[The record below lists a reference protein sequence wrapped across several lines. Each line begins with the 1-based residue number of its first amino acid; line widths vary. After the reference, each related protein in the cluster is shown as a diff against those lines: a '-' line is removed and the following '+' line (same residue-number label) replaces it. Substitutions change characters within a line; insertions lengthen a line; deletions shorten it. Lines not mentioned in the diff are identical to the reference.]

1 MLLLLS
7 ATLAFGLEHW
17 LKRWWISALAPL
29 PIYLAY
35 VWLEVNV
42 LPFHRGGFPG
52 WEAVLVFVAPIVVV
66 GGAIGA
72 PVARSRRR
80 ADRSEPSNALYPP
93 GQRGRVRTRRHVR
106 GLPGTHRLLAR
117 YADESVGA
125 GSDMWSC

>member
-1 MLLLLS
+1 MGYLVLLLLS

-93 GQRGRVRTRRHVR
+93 VNADACGRAAMCVGCRARAGYWHVM
-106 GLPGTHRLLAR
+106 PTNP
-117 YADESVGA
+117 
-125 GSDMWSC
+125 